1 MLGIPDWNAV
11 DQSAGLRPWAAK
23 DVWTAD
29 KAARQRHQQKKVVCT
44 LKLPWLSNLREMPCL
59 LA

>member
-1 MLGIPDWNAV
+1 MRWIKVQACVLGQPRTFGQLANQIP
-11 DQSAGLRPWAAK
+11 G
-23 DVWTAD
+23 
-29 KAARQRHQQKKVVCT
+29 RQRHQQEKVVCT